1 MPLSLSSHYV
11 IRECL
16 SPARNAKENDV
27 TNTQTGPVVDA
38 DGHVLEPGDMYQNYI
53 DPQYRDRA
61 IRIAVDDRG
70 YENLIIDNKPYQ
82 NSSMRGNLGAIGGIG
97 MDRQKLLTRGMVTYA
112 EGSPPGGYD
121 PKARLKVMDDEGIDM
136 AILYPT
142 LGIFWEGSVQDAK
155 LATAYTRAYNR
166 WIVDFCR
173 ENPRRLYAIAHI
185 SLLDP
190 EGAVEETIRAR
201 KEGCVGVY
209 LSPDLPARDGKRFDD
224 PAFVRFWETVQ
235 DLEMPVAFH
244 VTVREQQTLQEWTR
258 RPDGKQGPL
267 GLFGHAFLA
276 IDVMAAFTSMI
287 SLGMFEKYPRM
298 KCAVLEAGATW
309 IGAWLDR
316 LDYKSEVTEFLT
328 PIKLKPS
335 EYFYR
340 QCVVSADPDETMT
353 AQVVEHLGADYF
365 IWASDYPHI
374 DASFGVVKEMKERLA
389 PLPLADQRKVL
400 GENAVRFYKLAQ

>member
-1 MPLSLSSHYV
+1 MRDQQFS
-11 IRECL
+11 
-16 SPARNAKENDV
+16 
-27 TNTQTGPVVDA
+27 PVVDA

-61 IRIAVDDRG
+61 IRIAVDERG
-70 YENLIIDNKPYQ
+70 HENLIIDNKPYQ
-82 NSSMRGNLGAIGGIG
+82 SESMRGNLGAIGGIG
-97 MDRQKLLTRGMVTYA
+97 MDRKKLLSRGMVTYA
-112 EGSPPGGYD
+112 EGSPAGGYD
-121 PKARLKVMDDEGIDM
+121 PKARLKVMDDEEIDI

-142 LGIFWEGSVQDAK
+142 LGIFWEGAVQDAK

-173 ENPRRLYAIAHI
+173 ENPKRLYPIAHI

-190 EGAVEETIRAR
+190 EGAVEETLRAR

-209 LSPDLPARDGKRFDD
+209 LSPDLPARNNKRFDD

-244 VTVREQQTLQEWTR
+244 VVVRELPTFYEWTR
-258 RPDGKQGPL
+258 RFDGRPGPI

-276 IDVMAAFTSMI
+276 IDVMTAFTSMI
-287 SLGMFEKYPRM
+287 TLGIFEKYPRL

-309 IGAWLDR
+309 IGSWLDR
-316 LDYKSEVTEFLT
+316 LDYKSEVTEAFSPL
-328 PIKLKPS
+328 KLKPS

-340 QCVVSADPDETMT
+340 QCVVSADPDETMI
-353 AQVVEHLGADYF
+353 APVVNHLGADYF

-374 DASFGVVKEMKERLA
+374 DASFGVVKEMKERVASLS
-389 PLPLADQRKVL
+389 LADQRKVL
-400 GENAVRFYKLAQ
+400 GENAVRFYNLH

>member
-1 MPLSLSSHYV
+1 MTDS
-11 IRECL
+11 
-16 SPARNAKENDV
+16 
-27 TNTQTGPVVDA
+27 QTGPVVDA

-61 IRIAVDDRG
+61 IRIAIDDRG
-70 YENLIIDNKPYQ
+70 YENLIIDNNPYQ

-121 PKARLKVMDDEGIDM
+121 PQARLKVMDEEGIDM

-142 LGIFWEGSVQDAK
+142 LGIFWEGSVQDPN

-166 WIVDFCR
+166 WIADFCR
-173 ENPRRLYAIAHI
+173 ENPKRLYAIAHI

-201 KEGCVGVY
+201 EDGCVGVY

-224 PAFVRFWETVQ
+224 PAFTRFWETVQ
-235 DLEMPVAFH
+235 ELEMPVAFH
-244 VTVREQQTLQEWTR
+244 VIVREQQTFQEWTR
-258 RPDGKQGPL
+258 RLDGKQGPL

-276 IDVMAAFTSMI
+276 IDVMAAFTSML

-374 DASFGVVKEMKERLA
+374 DASFGVVQEMKERVA

-400 GENAVRFYKLAQ
+400 GENAVRFYQLAQ